1 MVSTKTDQSEA
12 TQNQEATTIIDDVDD
27 QDGNAYFEYAL
38 PFQVM
43 LPADKVAPESTPQFE
58 VTKHSSETK
67 EGVINCEWQACV
79 RYEEREQL
87 DARETSTHFDDVI
100 EIEDYEESTAEFVE
114 EVERILDQEA
124 LPPWK
129 ETYTT
134 YTFPLK

>member
-1 MVSTKTDQSEA
+1 MVSAKTEQSEA
-12 TQNQEATTIIDDVDD
+12 TQHQETTTIIDDVDD
-27 QDGNAYFEYAL
+27 QDGAAYFEYAL

-43 LPADKVAPESTPQFE
+43 LPAEKVAPDATPQFE
-58 VTKHSSETK
+58 VTNHSSEIK
-67 EGVINCEWQACV
+67 DGVIHCEWQACV

-87 DARETSTHFDDVI
+87 DARETSTYFDDVI